1 MYYVTVLVPEGEGGC
16 SVLFP
21 DFPGCATQ
29 GETQAG
35 AMAAAVEA
43 LSGHVAAMREGG
55 EELPVP
61 RELHDVRADAKW
73 AEDYEID
80 WQTVLAAL
88 TPVDA
93 PLDGRA

>member
-1 MYYVTVLVPEGEGGC
+1 MYYVTVMVPEGEGGY

-29 GETQAG
+29 GETQAE
-35 AMAAAVEA
+35 AMAATVEA
-43 LSGHVAAMREGG
+43 LSGHVAAMRERG
-55 EELPVP
+55 EEVP
-61 RELHDVRADAKW
+61 TPHELEDVRADAKW

-93 PLDGRA
+93 SIDGRV